1 MLKRL
6 AFFIYGCLAYLVFVA
21 TFLYGIGFV
30 GGFVV
35 PTRLDGP
42 PRAPLGPSL
51 AIDGGLLAL
60 FAVQHS
66 VMAGRWFK
74 KWWNRIVP
82 HAIERSTH
90 VLCASL
96 SLLLLFWQWRPWG
109 AIVWSVDN
117 APGQAALWALF
128 AYGWAVVIVAT
139 FLINHFDLFGLRQVW
154 LQLNGSA

>member
-21 TFLYGIGFV
+21 TCLYAIGFV

-51 AIDGGLLAL
+51 AIDAGLLAL

-66 VMAGRWFK
+66 VMARRWCK
-74 KWWNRIVP
+74 KGWDRIVP
-82 HAIERSTH
+82 QAIERSTH

-117 APGQAALWALF
+117 PPGQAALWALF
-128 AYGWAVVIVAT
+128 GYGWRNGARGDVP
-139 FLINHFDLFGLRQVW
+139 DRPLRSVRPPPGMAAAER
-154 LQLNGSA
+154 NA